1 MVGKFLIPNH
11 LNGGIRE
18 ISFCLGGE
26 IPTSRTSLCDGI
38 PRHCV
43 FLFLRCLR
51 QVIPP
56 PSRNGFPQS

>member
-43 FLFLRCLR
+43 FLFCDALDK
-51 QVIPP
+51 
-56 PSRNGFPQS
+56 